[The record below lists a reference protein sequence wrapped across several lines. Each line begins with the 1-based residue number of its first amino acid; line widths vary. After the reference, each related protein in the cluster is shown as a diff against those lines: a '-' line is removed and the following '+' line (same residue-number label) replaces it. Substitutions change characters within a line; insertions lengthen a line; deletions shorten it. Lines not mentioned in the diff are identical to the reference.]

1 MFGMQ
6 AAALLLAKSDHLGRR
21 WRRLSRGRRIGLGL
35 LGLLALSGAWFGYRW
50 WTSWPV
56 RVSLR
61 QPGEYSALTS
71 SLDIAPDGQVI
82 VATGW
87 QREITLWSVV
97 VAERWRC
104 TDPAAGGCYPVGE
117 FKYPDGQTF
126 AAQGW
131 LREDPR
137 PEANLRLRPDRH
149 RPPGRVRAVCSA
161 LLGRGVRLGC
171 VFLDSRRLRVVIFD
185 RGSGE
190 AVDHDAA
197 TGREVARRPITCP
210 VPMSSLFVLSSDGRH
225 MAVAPP
231 GRVPISTT
239 TPGPPILVWDV
250 DRDREVARL
259 PRGTGLSRIALNSAL
274 TTLAVGRDDGSIE
287 LWDCRA
293 GGLRTTLRG
302 HRSDFGVMDLQFAP
316 DGATLASV
324 GSFTGRSTT
333 IASQMRLALTVG
345 HQPELAVTEYR
356 ARRGVATGQLLR
368 RARWEGSPV
377 FSPDGRFL
385 ASTDGGTILVRTA
398 PRGSGR

>member
-1 MFGMQ
+1 MFEMH
-6 AAALLLAKSDHLGRR
+6 AAAFLVAKSDHLLRR
-21 WRRLSRGRRIGLGL
+21 WRRQSRGRRIGLGL

-61 QPGEYSALTS
+61 QPGEYWPLTS

-97 VAERWRC
+97 DSRKVANY
-104 TDPAAGGCYPVGE
+104 DPPAGGGYLVGE
-117 FKYPDGQTF
+117 FSPDGQTF
-126 AAQGW
+126 AAGW
-131 LREDPR
+131 LREDPSR
-137 PEANLRLRPDRH
+137 KRTFGFDLIDIAS
-149 RPPGRVRAVCSA
+149 GRVRAVVPPWV
-161 LLGRGVRLGC
+161 GVRLGC
-171 VFLDSRRLRVVIFD
+171 AFLDSRLFRVIIFD

-190 AVDHDAA
+190 AVDHDVA

-210 VPMSSLFVLSSDGRH
+210 VPMASLFVLSSDGRH
-225 MAVAPP
+225 MAQALP
-231 GRVPISTT
+231 GSVPISTT
-239 TPGPPILVWDV
+239 TPGPPILVWDL
-250 DRDREVARL
+250 DRDREVTRL

-302 HRSDFGVMDLQFAP
+302 HRPDFGVMDLQFAP

-333 IASQMRLALTVG
+333 IASQMRLALSVG
-345 HQPELAVTEYR
+345 NQPELAVTELIVLD
-356 ARRGVATGQLLR
+356 VATGHLLR
-368 RARWEGSPV
+368 RARWEGGPV
-377 FSPDGRFL
+377 FSSDGRFL
-385 ASTDGGTILVRTA
+385 ASTDGATILVRGA
-398 PRGSGR
+398 PRRNGR